1 MKIAL
6 VSPYT
11 LPVCRGNSLTVQRLF
26 DGLRGRGHCVRLFSS
41 TTDAPAELNGFTP
54 DLIHSLHALQP
65 HAWLLQSGML
75 GVCPWVVTM
84 TGTDY
89 NSEVQPE
96 TLRALSTARALIVFH
111 AEAAESVQSAFS

>member
-26 DGLRGRGHCVRLFSS
+26 DGLRGRGHSVRLFNS
-41 TTDAPAELNGFTP
+41 TTDAPAELDGFAP

-89 NSEVQPE
+89 NSDVQPE
-96 TLRALSTARALIVFH
+96 ALRALVDCPGSDCFSRRGGRKRAN
-111 AEAAESVQSAFS
+111 AFS